1 MTLET
6 TRALLDDLNHGY
18 ERVHTAKEDAFWRA
32 YMGTGDDPDAA
43 RKELDE
49 KEIAWQGFLRDPA
62 KLARVEKELA
72 EAKGAVA
79 AGSEE
84 RVALEGWRATF
95 AAHVIPSASARAL
108 ADEIVEAEGRL
119 ARERAALQLTC
130 DDGGGTPRPASSV
143 ELGVKLASD
152 PNEAVRR
159 SAWEGLRSIEPHV
172 LARGF
177 LDVVR
182 LRNRLGRELGGA
194 DYYDWKVRRVE
205 GLSKAEVFAWLDELE
220 ARTRDAARRGLD
232 ALRAKHGARVTPW
245 NARFLAS
252 GDVSNEQDPYFP
264 FEKALERWGTS
275 FSALGI
281 RYRGAELVLDLVD
294 RKGKYENGFMHG
306 PVPAWRE
313 HGTLRP
319 ARIQFT
325 ANAIPGLVGA
335 GRRATDTLFHEGGHA
350 AHFANIDMPA
360 PCFAQEYAPSSVA
373 FAETQSM
380 FLESLLRDADWQ
392 TLHARDLAGNAL
404 PDALVEKA
412 IERTQPLAAWGLRG
426 MLAICFAE
434 RALYE
439 LDERELTAERVLAE
453 LRRVERELL
462 FLDDGAPRPTL
473 SVPHLLSGES
483 SAYYHGYVLAEIAVE
498 ETREHFE
505 GRDGH
510 LDGNARIGPDLER
523 AYWRP
528 GNSLSF
534 GALIERLTGRSL
546 SARALAERVNRT
558 VDAALDEA
566 RAAIRAGR
574 ARGPGSGG
582 VRLDAKLRVV
592 DGRETIAEARTDG
605 EFEAACR
612 AFETWI
618 AARARERRSRAS

>member
-72 EAKGAVA
+72 DAKGALA

-152 PNEAVRR
+152 PNEVVRR
-159 SAWEGLRSIEPHV
+159 SAWEGLRAIEPHV

-182 LRNRLGRELGGA
+182 MRNRLGRELGGA
-194 DYYDWKVRRVE
+194 DYYDWKVKRVE

-434 RALYE
+434 RAFYE

-534 GALIERLTGRSL
+534 GALIERLTGRPL

>member
-72 EAKGAVA
+72 DAKGALA

-152 PNEAVRR
+152 PNEVVRR

-194 DYYDWKVRRVE
+194 DYYDWKVKRVE

-534 GALIERLTGRSL
+534 GALIERLTGRPL

>member
-62 KLARVEKELA
+62 KLARLEKELA
-72 EAKGAVA
+72 DAKGALA

-130 DDGGGTPRPASSV
+130 DDGSGTPRPASSV

-534 GALIERLTGRSL
+534 GALIERLTGRPL